1 MFRILEYIYQTKT
14 HIMGKF
20 TNKTVLITGGASGI
34 GFIMAK
40 IVLAKGASNLIIWDI
55 NPDGLNQAITDLKK
69 INQYCYG
76 YPVDVSSL
84 EQVKIS
90 AEKVKSEVGT
100 VDILINN
107 AGIVFGNY
115 FHEHTHEQV
124 EQTMSINSNA
134 LMHITLEFLPDMLK
148 QNSGHLINIASAAGM
163 VANPQMSV
171 YCASKW
177 AVIGWSD
184 SVRLEMKKLKKQV
197 KVTTVTPYYIN
208 TGMFDRVKS
217 LIPIQNP
224 EKATR
229 KIIKGIERNRAFVR
243 VPLIIYTLPLIKGL
257 LPTIMFDWF
266 VGKVL
271 GVYKTMEHF
280 KGRD

>member
-1 MFRILEYIYQTKT
+1 
-14 HIMGKF
+14 MGKF
-20 TNKTVLITGGASGI
+20 TDKTVLITGGASGI
-34 GFIMAK
+34 GFLMAK
-40 IVLAKGASNLIIWDI
+40 TILHKGAQNLIIWDI
-55 NPDGLNQAITDLKK
+55 NEKGLNKALSQLKE
-69 INQYCYG
+69 INEHCYG
-76 YPVDVSSL
+76 YLVDVSSV
-84 EQVKIS
+84 EQIKTSADLVKKAI
-90 AEKVKSEVGT
+90 GT
-100 VDILINN
+100 VDIVINN
-107 AGIVFGNY
+107 AGIVYGNY

-134 LMHITLEFLPDMLK
+134 LMHIALEFIPDMLA

-208 TGMFDRVKS
+208 TGMFDGVKS
-217 LIPIQNP
+217 LIPIQKA
-224 EKATR
+224 EKATQ
-229 KIIKGIERNRAFVR
+229 KIIKGIERNRTFVR
-243 VPLIIYTLPLIKGL
+243 VPLIVYTLPLIKGL
-257 LPTIMFDWF
+257 FPTRLFDWF
-266 VGKVL
+266 VGNVL

-280 KGRD
+280 KGRS

>member
-1 MFRILEYIYQTKT
+1 
-14 HIMGKF
+14 
-20 TNKTVLITGGASGI
+20 
-34 GFIMAK
+34 
-40 IVLAKGASNLIIWDI
+40 
-55 NPDGLNQAITDLKK
+55 
-69 INQYCYG
+69 
-76 YPVDVSSL
+76 
-84 EQVKIS
+84 
-90 AEKVKSEVGT
+90 
-100 VDILINN
+100 
-107 AGIVFGNY
+107 
-115 FHEHTHEQV
+115 
-124 EQTMSINSNA
+124 
-134 LMHITLEFLPDMLK
+134 MHITLEFLPDMLK

-208 TGMFDRVKS
+208 TGMFDGVKS